1 MEIFYTGKTLYIN
14 IEERINFSLIN
25 KLQKKLY
32 AILNNYQIEN
42 ITLSILNNE
51 HYDKTLLD
59 ELVSDYN
66 IKYNGTFII
75 K

>member
-32 AILNNYQIEN
+32 SILDNYKIEN

-59 ELVSDYN
+59 EFINDYN
-66 IKYNGTFII
+66 SKYNGTII
-75 K
+75 VK